1 MTARTFVL
9 LSRGS
14 RALAGDTVCGLL
26 FEAAPDSSLRP
37 APPVSVVDAH
47 ELLGPREWA
56 EDRAAALVRKLIRSS
71 PTYCDV
77 NVLEIGEEQLM
88 HEFVKIFQVLRIDQ
102 YLSHAGFN
110 TCVIRGERD
119 WFDRLI
125 SVQQVLGSSYQIQFQ
140 SADGPEVHAKL
151 RTHWHRQGLA
161 SLIHV
166 ARLGLRRLLPA
177 ETSWLEARMMKKTE
191 VIPGGLWFY
200 GAAYNTSGIGV
211 AYGRALPD
219 LKHAY
224 ADIDEGGRKLK
235 ECGLAG
241 IPIFQFVRFRELPS
255 RRLVRELAG
264 KIASSITNAPLQGDD
279 AHVRDVFIHS
289 APYDYF
295 LRRLVPWF
303 LAYIVAAKCMLQ
315 EAKPDV
321 LVVGNAAYERPLLL
335 LSGSQGIPRVMLQ
348 HGVVHSYY
356 RVLDQ
361 PIDYFLVR
369 GEFFCECMGPQ
380 LRNKATVLNFP
391 ESNINPVVESE
402 KRDIV
407 FISSPVEVEQRA
419 DARELAEIISVLLR
433 EAVRSG
439 RRLVIRVHPTENV
452 ATYKALVAAHAPEL
466 SAKAEVLYSH
476 RTGLDDVIRSA
487 ALVVL
492 YHSTVFLNCI
502 AADVPVVSFGWHEFP
517 FKSHYE
523 QLGIFN
529 FAASLEE
536 LSTLIR
542 KGIEGELPSHSG
554 LLSRFLR
561 QTEPDEIRHFFDNA
575 TARGFAR

>member
-1 MTARTFVL
+1 MSAKRFVL
-9 LSRGS
+9 LARGS
-14 RALAGDTVCGLL
+14 RARAGDTACGLL
-26 FEAAPDSSLRP
+26 FETAPDSSLRP
-37 APPVSVVDAH
+37 APPVSVVDAK

-56 EDRAAALVRKLIRSS
+56 EDRAAVLVRKLIPSS

-88 HEFVKIFQVLRIDQ
+88 HEFVKIFQVIRIYQ
-102 YLSHAGFN
+102 YLSHAGFD
-110 TCVIRGERD
+110 TCVVRGD
-119 WFDRLI
+119 LDLFDRLV
-125 SVQQVLGSSYQIQFQ
+125 SVQQALGCPYQIEFQ
-140 SADGPEVHAKL
+140 KCDGKEVNTKL
-151 RTHWHRQGLA
+151 RAHWQSQGLR

-166 ARLGLRRLLPA
+166 ARLALRRILPSQTA
-177 ETSWLEARMMKKTE
+177 WLEARMMKKTN
-191 VIPGGLWFY
+191 VVPGGLWFY
-200 GAAYNTSGIGV
+200 GAAYNTSGIG
-211 AYGRALPD
+211 AEYGRALPD

-241 IPIFQFVRFRELPS
+241 IPIFQFVRFGELPS
-255 RRLVRELAG
+255 RRVVRELAD
-264 KIASSITNAPLQGDD
+264 KIAPSIENAPLQGED
-279 AHVRDVFIHS
+279 AHVRDIYLRS
-289 APYDYF
+289 APFNYF
-295 LRRLVPWF
+295 VCRLLPWF
-303 LAYIVAAKCMLQ
+303 LAYIVAAKRMLQ
-315 EAKPDV
+315 VAKPDV

-335 LSGSQGIPRVMLQ
+335 SAQLQPITRVMLQ

-369 GEFFCECMGPQ
+369 GEFFRDCLGPQ
-380 LRNKATVLNFP
+380 LRSKATVLDSP
-391 ESNINPVVESE
+391 GSNIQPAIGSE

-407 FISSPVEVEQRA
+407 FISSPVEVEPRA
-419 DARELAEIISVLLR
+419 DARELPEIISVLLR
-433 EAVRSG
+433 ESLRCG

-452 ATYKALVAAHAPEL
+452 ATYKALFAKHAPEL
-466 SAKAEVLYSH
+466 SAKADIVYSH
-476 RTGLDDVIRSA
+476 RSGLDDVIRSA

-502 AADVPVVSFGWHEFP
+502 AAGVPIVSFGWHEFP

-523 QLGIFN
+523 HLGIFN

-542 KGIEGELPSHSG
+542 KGIEGELPSPSG
-554 LLSRFLR
+554 QLNCFLR
-561 QTEPDEIRHFFDNA
+561 PTESHEIRHFFDRI
-575 TARGFAR
+575 TARGAAQ